1 MDAKSFRVRFSK
13 VDRIIKIYNGIK
25 YLEISNSYKKFIIE
39 FKTQFLIRLMILY
52 LKKWYC

>member
-1 MDAKSFRVRFSK
+1 MDAKPFRVRFSK
-13 VDRIIKIYNGIK
+13 VDRIIKTYNGIK

-39 FKTQFLIRLMILY
+39 FKMQFLIRLMILY

>member
-1 MDAKSFRVRFSK
+1 MDAKPFRVRFSK

-25 YLEISNSYKKFIIE
+25 YLEISNSYKKIIIE
-39 FKTQFLIRLMILY
+39 FKMQFLIRLMILY

>member
-1 MDAKSFRVRFSK
+1 MDAKPFRVRFSK

-25 YLEISNSYKKFIIE
+25 YLEISNSNKKFIIE
-39 FKTQFLIRLMILY
+39 FKMQFLIRLMILY